1 MMLTVVYGALVH
13 WVCPLAVND
22 KATAF
27 KNKYFR
33 WKLDTVTGRVVDASL
48 TTVSYVGTY
57 SNELVSTMPLSSFH
71 DAIRLQL
78 ADGSMREVRLLN
90 YAFRPNVGDAVTIC
104 TTHKGRKSVIVAALN
119 HTGNYQS
126 INDEDLVKVV
136 VPRVTW
142 MMICYAL
149 VGGLVVGQYVV
160 AVRSVLPLRCVF
172 FLPLFIVYIPLFILF
187 LKGQKRV
194 RTRFCKKGIAPLWR
208 VAQLNAAY
216 V

>member
-1 MMLTVVYGALVH
+1 MESSSALNLVIQLMMLTVVYGAVVH

-22 KATAF
+22 TATAF

-33 WKLDTVTGRVVDASL
+33 WKLETVTGRVLDASM

-57 SNELVSTMPLSSFH
+57 SNDLVSTMPLPSSH

-78 ADGSMREVRLLN
+78 ADRSVREVRLLN
-90 YAFRPNVGDAVTIC
+90 YAFRPNVRDAVTIC
-104 TTHKGRKSVIVAALN
+104 TARKGRKSVIVAALN

-142 MMICYAL
+142 MVVCYAL
-149 VGGLVVGQYVV
+149 VGGL
-160 AVRSVLPLRCVF
+160 CVF
-172 FLPLFIVYIPLFILF
+172 LLPLFIVYIPLFILF
-187 LKGQKRV
+187 LTGQKRV

-208 VAQLNAAY
+208 VARLNAAY

>member
-1 MMLTVVYGALVH
+1 MEPRSLVNLVIQLMLLTVVYGAFVH

-22 KATAF
+22 TATAF

-33 WKLDTVTGRVVDASL
+33 WKLETVTGRVLDASM
-48 TTVSYVGTY
+48 TTVSYVGTHT
-57 SNELVSTMPLSSFH
+57 NDLVSTVPLPSFH

-78 ADGSMREVRLLN
+78 ADGSVREVRLLN
-90 YAFRPNVGDAVTIC
+90 YAFKPNGGDAVTIC
-104 TTHKGRKSVIVAALN
+104 TAHKGRKTVIVAALN

-136 VPRVTW
+136 VPHHTW
-142 MMICYAL
+142 MVVCYAL
-149 VGGLVVGQYVV
+149 VGGL
-160 AVRSVLPLRCVF
+160 CVF
-172 FLPLFIVYIPLFILF
+172 FLPLVIVYIPLFILF
-187 LKGQKRV
+187 LMGQKRV

-208 VAQLNAAY
+208 VARLNAAH